1 MTVNTKHNPDKHHRR
16 TIRLCGYDYSCD
28 GLYFITVCS
37 QGRACLFGEIVDGEM
52 ILNPAGRMVEKCW
65 LAIPNRYRNVIL
77 HEYVVMPNRTATLR
91 NTSLRTLPVGRT
103 IIFITHQYLKE
114 RTGMGKDK
122 ILVAGATGYLG
133 KYITRELLSEGFKT
147 KIIVRN
153 PNKIEFGD
161 DNLIIE
167 KAEVTRPET
176 LKDICKD
183 VRVVISTV
191 GITRQKDGLTY
202 MDVDYGANAN
212 LIDEAK
218 KSGVE
223 KFIYVSVLNG
233 EKLRH
238 LKICEAKEKLGDY
251 LKSSGLDYCI
261 VRPSGF
267 FSDMGDFLKMAEG
280 GRVYL
285 FGDGK
290 FKINPIHGED
300 LAKAVVETIH
310 NGKTE
315 IDIGGCRVFSHN
327 DIAEL
332 ALNAYSKPVKIVHLP
347 DWIRKFI
354 LWFLR
359 TFTNPKFYGPLE
371 FFMTAMAMDMQAT
384 PYGKHKLEDYFKN
397 QVNNARKPPR
407 SENECMNK

>member
-1 MTVNTKHNPDKHHRR
+1 MEN
-16 TIRLCGYDYSCD
+16 
-28 GLYFITVCS
+28 YFPYVGNCS
-37 QGRACLFGEIVDGEM
+37 PQHPTPKTQHPTPKTQHPTPKTQHPKPNIYKTDREM
-52 ILNPAGRMVEKCW
+52 A
-65 LAIPNRYRNVIL
+65 
-77 HEYVVMPNRTATLR
+77 
-91 NTSLRTLPVGRT
+91 
-103 IIFITHQYLKE
+103 
-114 RTGMGKDK
+114 KDK

-133 KYITRELLSEGFKT
+133 KYITRQLLSEGFKT

-153 PNKIEFGD
+153 PDKVEIDD

-167 KAEVTRPET
+167 KAEVTRPDT
-176 LKDICKD
+176 LKGVCKD

-202 MDVDYGANAN
+202 MDVDYKANAN

-223 KFIYVSVLNG
+223 RFIYVSVLNG
-233 EKLRH
+233 EKLKH

-267 FSDMGDFLKMAEG
+267 FSDMGDFLKMAKS

-300 LAKAVVETIH
+300 LAKAIVETIH
-310 NGKTE
+310 NGKKE

-327 DIAEL
+327 EIAEL
-332 ALNAYSKPVKIVHLP
+332 ALKACSKPVKIVHLP
-347 DWIRKFI
+347 DWIRRFT
-354 LWFLR
+354 LRFLR
-359 TFTNPKFYGPLE
+359 TFTNSKLYGPLE
-371 FFMTAMAMDMQAT
+371 FFMTAMAMDMQAA
-384 PYGKHKLEDYFKN
+384 PYGTHKLEDYFEN
-397 QVNNARKPPR
+397 RTKPQTQHLKP
-407 SENECMNK
+407 NTQHPTPKT